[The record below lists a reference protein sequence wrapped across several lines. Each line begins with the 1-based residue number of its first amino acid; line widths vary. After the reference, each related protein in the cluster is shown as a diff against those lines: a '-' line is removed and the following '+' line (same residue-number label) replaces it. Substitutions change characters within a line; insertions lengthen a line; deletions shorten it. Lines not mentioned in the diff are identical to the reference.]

1 MSQPRIFVTGA
12 SGLIGRAVLERLRA
26 DGLECVRALSRQP
39 RADSEG
45 VEWVRGDLGAGET
58 WAARLEGCAALLH
71 LGASTGRAAA
81 MEHQRTNAQGMRSLV
96 RAARDAGISRLVFTS
111 SIAAAYPE
119 VDRYPYAASK
129 RAAEETLRASTLDW
143 TILRPTIV
151 LGREGGVAPALLG
164 FARKPRTP
172 LFGDGRVRV
181 QPIGARDVARLI
193 TEALRDAGTARETID
208 LGGPDVL
215 TFAELLSR
223 LRVAVGREPGKFLR
237 IPLGPAMSAAWAAE
251 RLIGPR
257 LPLLAGQLYA
267 FRYDSTARASRFLDA
282 RMPRLTRID
291 ALIAEL
297 AAGATHD

>member
-12 SGLIGRAVLERLRA
+12 SGLIGRAVLERLRE

-39 RADSEG
+39 HADSEG
-45 VEWVRGDLGAGET
+45 VEWVRGDLSSTDAWT
-58 WAARLEGCAALLH
+58 ARLEGCVALLH
-71 LGASTGRAAA
+71 LGASTGRVAAA
-81 MEHQRTNAQGMRSLV
+81 LHQRTNAQGMRSLV
-96 RAARDAGISRLVFTS
+96 RAVRDAGIARFLFTS

-151 LGREGGVAPALLG
+151 LGREGGVAPALLS

-193 TEALRDAGTARETID
+193 LEALRDGSTTREVLD
-208 LGGPDVL
+208 VGGPDVL

-223 LRVAVGREPGKFLR
+223 LRVALGQEPGKFLR
-237 IPLGPAMSAAWAAE
+237 IPLGPAMSMAWAAE

-257 LPLLAGQLYA
+257 LPVLAGQLYA

-282 RMPRLTRID
+282 RMPKLMRID

-297 AAGATHD
+297 TAGAAHG